1 MIRPMTDL
9 PTDVVPQE
17 ETVAD
22 VVIVGSG
29 VVGSLMAWT
38 LSQRGLNVVVLDAGA
53 RVDRVEAID
62 RFKRN
67 PTKLPN
73 APYQMMPWAPVP
85 DDDDPWSYYV
95 QPDHTSDDPRKQ
107 IGFKGFFMRL
117 VGGTSWHWTG
127 HAERMYPND
136 FRTRTKYGHGEDWP
150 ISYETLQP
158 YYYRVEQ
165 AWGVA
170 GDAAC
175 IAPPRETPYPMPVV
189 PRSFLDIEVG
199 RGAMQA
205 LGLDTQPLPHARNS
219 VPHDDRPQCCGNSS
233 CLPICPIGAKYDASV
248 HVTKAEQLG
257 TRVLSNRVAVQVA
270 LDADQKIAAVYY
282 RNFDQ
287 DPSGPVGVARAKI
300 YVLAAHAVETP
311 RLMLLSGG
319 KFGVPAAGLSNSS
332 DQVGRNLMGFGN
344 VDTMGYTPESSPVY
358 PYRGPV
364 SATGGIGAWR
374 DGEFRKEMASVAMF
388 SLNGGFTPAVGPINE
403 AMAAIGAGLTGAALR
418 DRVKGLT
425 ARQVHLHSTIEVMAN
440 PDNRITLAKIA
451 KDPLGL
457 PRPEVNFRLDDYTIR
472 GIRFAWETQ
481 LKIFKQMGIVTPGE
495 PLVEPTEQNWQ
506 LFLHGKANPTWYGI
520 SSGDAVIAGT
530 VRMGTDARTAVVDP
544 LCRSHDHRNLF
555 VVGTCN
561 YLTTG
566 SASPSLTAA
575 ALALRTA
582 DHIADTFQEP

>member
-1 MIRPMTDL
+1 MSNVTLTPETI
-9 PTDVVPQE
+9 PQE
-17 ETVAD
+17 EITAD
-22 VVIVGSG
+22 VVIIGSG

-38 LSQRGLNVVVLDAGA
+38 LSQRGLNVAVLDAGA

-62 RFKRN
+62 RFKHDA
-67 PTKLPN
+67 TKLPN

-95 QPDHTSDDPRKQ
+95 QPDHKSADPREQ

-136 FRTRTKYGHGEDWP
+136 FQTKTKYGRGEDWP

-158 YYYRVEQ
+158 YYHRVEE

-170 GDAAC
+170 GDADC
-175 IAPPRETPYPMPVV
+175 IAPPRDTPYPMPVV
-189 PRSFLDIEVG
+189 PRSYLDIQIG
-199 RGAMQA
+199 RAAMKA
-205 LGLDTQPLPHARNS
+205 IGLDTQPLPHARNS
-219 VPHDDRPQCCGNSS
+219 VPRDDRPQCCGNSS

-248 HVTKAEQLG
+248 HVAKAETLG
-257 TRVLSNRVAVQVA
+257 TRVLANRVAIQVA
-270 LDADQKIAAVYY
+270 VGADQKVSGVYY
-282 RNFDQ
+282 RNFDA
-287 DPSGPVGVARAKI
+287 DPNGPVGVARAKI
-300 YVLAAHAVETP
+300 YILAAHAVETP

-344 VDTMGYTPESSPVY
+344 VDTMGYAPVDAPVY

-374 DGEFRKEMASVAMF
+374 DGEFRHEMASVAMF
-388 SLNGGFTPAVGPINE
+388 SLNGAFAPGVGPLDE
-403 AMAAIGAGLTGAALR
+403 AARAIGSGKIGAALR
-418 DRVKGLT
+418 DQISALT
-425 ARQVHLHSTIEVMAN
+425 ARQVHLHSTIEVMSN
-440 PDNRITLAKIA
+440 PDNRITLAKEA

-457 PRPEVNFRLDDYTIR
+457 ARPEVNFRLDDYTIR

-481 LKIFKQMGIVTPGE
+481 LKIFRAMGVTTPGT
-495 PLVEPTEQNWQ
+495 PPVEPTEDNWQ
-506 LFLHGKANPTWYGI
+506 KFLRGDLDTTWYGI

-530 VRMGTDARTAVVDP
+530 VRMGTDAKTAVVDP
-544 LCRSHDHRNLF
+544 MCQSFDHRNLYI
-555 VVGTCN
+555 VGTCN

-575 ALALRTA
+575 ALGLRTA
-582 DHIADTFQEP
+582 DHIADTFHGA